1 MVTALKTLLEK
12 FSKNGL
18 AKFQVENVVLII
30 KEILTICVRLSEV
43 QQLPTDTPN
52 NILSGLKLFSVD
64 KFKQPFGLLLNQERI
79 NDMYWLLGIYDTS
92 EITLERVKYIFLKAV
107 A

>member
-1 MVTALKTLLEK
+1 M
-12 FSKNGL
+12 
-18 AKFQVENVVLII
+18 
-30 KEILTICVRLSEV
+30 
-43 QQLPTDTPN
+43 QQLPTDTLN
-52 NILSGLKLFSVD
+52 NILSGLKLFSVE